1 MIMVA
6 EVMIVVAE
14 VTIMEMDAMIMAVK
28 AMILGY
34 VPTTIM
40 VLHFIIMVSG
50 PRSWRTS
57 PC

>member
-1 MIMVA
+1 MVA

-14 VTIMEMDAMIMAVK
+14 VTIMDMDAMIMAVK
-28 AMILGY
+28 ALIVGY

-57 PC
+57 P